1 MTLAGAKRAN
11 LARRRAAFGIRMNL
25 QDLMRQV
32 RLIELKTTKLVTGM
46 FAGMYMSSFKGRGI
60 EFDEIREYVPGDDVR
75 AIDWNV
81 TARTGKPF
89 IKRFVEERE
98 MTVMVLV
105 DISGSS
111 DFGTQVK
118 LKRELEAELCAT
130 LALSAVRNNDR
141 VGLVL
146 FTDQMER
153 YLPPRK
159 GRNHV
164 MNIIR
169 TLLTVEPRHRG
180 TNITAALD
188 FINNVVS
195 GKALVFIVSDF
206 RSNDDWTRPL
216 RITARRHDVVA
227 VRIEDPRETKLPAVG
242 LLRLQDAETGRE
254 VLVDL
259 RNKRVRDEFEKRALE
274 QRASHAAELRVLGVD
289 TITLRTDQRY
299 ADALQAFFT
308 NRVRRRERG

>member
-1 MTLAGAKRAN
+1 MFLLRTSYFL
-11 LARRRAAFGIRMNL
+11 LDMMNL

-60 EFDEIREYVPGDDVR
+60 EFDEIREYEPGDDVR

-81 TARTGKPF
+81 TARTGRAF

-105 DISGSS
+105 DVSGSS
-111 DFGTQVK
+111 DFGTQGK
-118 LKRELEAELCAT
+118 LKRELEAELCAA

-146 FTDQMER
+146 FTDQIER
-153 YLPPRK
+153 FLPPRK

-164 MNIIR
+164 MQMIR
-169 TLLTVEPRHRG
+169 TLLTTEPQHRG
-180 TNITAALD
+180 TNLTVALD
-188 FINNVVS
+188 FVNNVVS

-206 RSNDDWTRPL
+206 RTADDWVRPL
-216 RITARRHDVVA
+216 RVTARRHDVVA
-227 VRIEDPRETKLPAVG
+227 VQIEDPRETKLPAVG

-254 VLVDL
+254 ILVDL
-259 RNKRVRDEFEKRALE
+259 RNKRVREQFEKRAAE
-274 QRASHAAELRVLGVD
+274 QKSAHAAQLRALGVD

-299 ADALQAFFT
+299 ADALQAFFR
-308 NRVRRRERG
+308 NRIRRKQ

>member
-1 MTLAGAKRAN
+1 
-11 LARRRAAFGIRMNL
+11 
-25 QDLMRQV
+25 
-32 RLIELKTTKLVTGM
+32 M

-60 EFDEIREYVPGDDVR
+60 EFDEIREYEPGDDVR

-81 TARTGKPF
+81 TARTGRAF

-105 DISGSS
+105 DVSGSS

-118 LKRELEAELCAT
+118 LKRELEAELCAA

-146 FTDQMER
+146 FTDQIER
-153 YLPPRK
+153 FLPPRK

-164 MNIIR
+164 MQMIR
-169 TLLTVEPRHRG
+169 TLLTTEPRHRG
-180 TNITAALD
+180 TNLTVALD
-188 FINNVVS
+188 FVNNVVS

-206 RSNDDWTRPL
+206 RTADDWVRPL
-216 RITARRHDVVA
+216 RVTARRHDVVA
-227 VRIEDPRETKLPAVG
+227 VQIEDPRETKLPAVG

-254 VLVDL
+254 ILVDL
-259 RNKRVRDEFEKRALE
+259 RNKRVREQFEKRAAE
-274 QRASHAAELRVLGVD
+274 QKSAHAAELRALGVD

-299 ADALQAFFT
+299 ADALQAFFR
-308 NRVRRRERG
+308 NRIRRKEK

>member
-1 MTLAGAKRAN
+1 
-11 LARRRAAFGIRMNL
+11 MNL

-146 FTDQMER
+146 FTEETER

-169 TLLTVEPRHRG
+169 TLLTVEPRRRG

-188 FINNVVS
+188 FVNNVVE

-227 VRIEDPRETKLPAVG
+227 VRIEDPRETKLPSVG

-259 RNKRVRDEFEKRALE
+259 RNKRVRAEFEKRALE
-274 QRASHAAELRVLGVD
+274 QRAAHAAELRVLGVD

>member
-1 MTLAGAKRAN
+1 
-11 LARRRAAFGIRMNL
+11 MNL

-188 FINNVVS
+188 FINNVID

-206 RSNDDWTRPL
+206 RSADDWTRPL

-227 VRIEDPRETKLPAVG
+227 VRIEDPRESKLPSVG

-254 VLVDL
+254 VTVDL
-259 RNKRVRDEFEKRALE
+259 RNKRVREQFEKRALE
-274 QRASHAAELRVLGVD
+274 QRAAHAAELRVLGVD

>member
-1 MTLAGAKRAN
+1 
-11 LARRRAAFGIRMNL
+11 MNL

-60 EFDEIREYVPGDDVR
+60 EFDEIREYEPGDDVR

-81 TARTGKPF
+81 TARTGRAF

-105 DISGSS
+105 DVSGSS
-111 DFGTQVK
+111 DFGTAVK
-118 LKRELEAELCAT
+118 LKRELEAELCAA

-146 FTDQMER
+146 FTDQIER
-153 YLPPRK
+153 FLPPRK

-164 MNIIR
+164 MQMIR
-169 TLLTVEPRHRG
+169 TLLTTEPRHRG
-180 TNITAALD
+180 TNLTVALD
-188 FINNVVS
+188 FVNNVVS

-206 RSNDDWTRPL
+206 RTADDWVRPL
-216 RITARRHDVVA
+216 RVTARRHDVVA
-227 VRIEDPRETKLPAVG
+227 VQIEDPRETKLPAVG

-254 VLVDL
+254 ILVDL
-259 RNKRVRDEFEKRALE
+259 RNKRVREQFEKRAAE
-274 QRASHAAELRVLGVD
+274 QKSAHAAELRALGVD

-299 ADALQAFFT
+299 ADALQAFFR
-308 NRVRRRERG
+308 NRIRRKG

>member
-1 MTLAGAKRAN
+1 M
-11 LARRRAAFGIRMNL
+11 MNL

-60 EFDEIREYVPGDDVR
+60 EFDEIREYEPGDDVR

-81 TARTGKPF
+81 TARTGRAF

-105 DISGSS
+105 DVSGSS
-111 DFGTQVK
+111 DFGTAVK
-118 LKRELEAELCAT
+118 LKRELEAELCAA

-146 FTDQMER
+146 FTDQIER
-153 YLPPRK
+153 FLPPRK

-164 MNIIR
+164 MQMIR
-169 TLLTVEPRHRG
+169 TLLTTEPRHRG
-180 TNITAALD
+180 TNLTVALD
-188 FINNVVS
+188 FVNNVVS

-206 RSNDDWTRPL
+206 RTADDWVRPL
-216 RITARRHDVVA
+216 RVTARRHDVVA
-227 VRIEDPRETKLPAVG
+227 VQIEDPRETKLPAVG

-254 VLVDL
+254 ILVDL
-259 RNKRVRDEFEKRALE
+259 RNKRVREQFEKRAAE
-274 QRASHAAELRVLGVD
+274 QKSAHAAELRALGVD

-299 ADALQAFFT
+299 ADALQAFFR
-308 NRVRRRERG
+308 NRIRRKG

>member
-1 MTLAGAKRAN
+1 
-11 LARRRAAFGIRMNL
+11 MNL

-188 FINNVVS
+188 FINNVVD

-206 RSNDDWTRPL
+206 RSADDWTRPL

-227 VRIEDPRETKLPAVG
+227 VRIEDPRESKLPSVG

-254 VLVDL
+254 VTVDL
-259 RNKRVRDEFEKRALE
+259 RNKRVREQFEKRSLE
-274 QRASHAAELRVLGVD
+274 QRAAHAAELRVLGVD

>member
-1 MTLAGAKRAN
+1 M
-11 LARRRAAFGIRMNL
+11 MNL

-32 RLIELKTTKLVTGM
+32 RLIELKTTKLVSGM

-60 EFDEIREYVPGDDVR
+60 EFDEIREYEPGDDVR

-81 TARTGKPF
+81 TARTGRAF

-105 DISGSS
+105 DVSGSS
-111 DFGTQVK
+111 DFGTAVK
-118 LKRELEAELCAT
+118 LKRELEAELCAA

-146 FTDQMER
+146 FTDQIER
-153 YLPPRK
+153 FLPPRK

-164 MNIIR
+164 MQMIR
-169 TLLTVEPRHRG
+169 TLLTTEPRHRG
-180 TNITAALD
+180 TNLTVALD
-188 FINNVVS
+188 FVNNVVS

-206 RSNDDWTRPL
+206 RTADDWVRPL
-216 RITARRHDVVA
+216 RVTARRHDVVA
-227 VRIEDPRETKLPAVG
+227 VQIEDPRETKLPAVG

-254 VLVDL
+254 ILVDL
-259 RNKRVRDEFEKRALE
+259 RNKRVREQFEKRAAE
-274 QRASHAAELRVLGVD
+274 QKSAHAAELRALGVD

-299 ADALQAFFT
+299 ADALQAFFR
-308 NRVRRRERG
+308 NRIRRKG

>member
-1 MTLAGAKRAN
+1 
-11 LARRRAAFGIRMNL
+11 MNL
-25 QDLMRQV
+25 QDLMRHV

-111 DFGTQVK
+111 EFGTQVK

-146 FTDQMER
+146 FTDQTER

-188 FINNVVS
+188 FVNNVVE

-206 RSNDDWTRPL
+206 RSSDDWTRPL

-259 RNKRVRDEFEKRALE
+259 RNKRVREQFEKRALE
-274 QRASHAAELRVLGVD
+274 QRAAHAAELRVLGVD

>member
-1 MTLAGAKRAN
+1 
-11 LARRRAAFGIRMNL
+11 
-25 QDLMRQV
+25 
-32 RLIELKTTKLVTGM
+32 
-46 FAGMYMSSFKGRGI
+46 MYMSSFKGRGI

-188 FINNVVS
+188 FINNVVD

-206 RSNDDWTRPL
+206 RSAEDWTRPL

-227 VRIEDPRETKLPAVG
+227 VRIEDPRESKLPSVG

-254 VLVDL
+254 VTVDL
-259 RNKRVRDEFEKRALE
+259 RNKRVREQFEKRALE
-274 QRASHAAELRVLGVD
+274 QRAAHAAELRVLGVD

>member
-1 MTLAGAKRAN
+1 M
-11 LARRRAAFGIRMNL
+11 MNL

-32 RLIELKTTKLVTGM
+32 RLIELKTTKLVSGM

-60 EFDEIREYVPGDDVR
+60 EFDEIREYEPGDDVR

-81 TARTGKPF
+81 TARTGRAF

-105 DISGSS
+105 DVSGSS
-111 DFGTQVK
+111 DFGTAVK
-118 LKRELEAELCAT
+118 LKRELEAELCAA

-146 FTDQMER
+146 FTDQIER
-153 YLPPRK
+153 FLPPRK

-164 MNIIR
+164 MQMIR
-169 TLLTVEPRHRG
+169 TLLTTEPRHRG
-180 TNITAALD
+180 TNLTVALD
-188 FINNVVS
+188 FVNNVVS

-206 RSNDDWTRPL
+206 RTADNWVRPL
-216 RITARRHDVVA
+216 RVTARRHDVVA
-227 VRIEDPRETKLPAVG
+227 VQIEDPRETKLPAVG

-254 VLVDL
+254 ILVDL
-259 RNKRVRDEFEKRALE
+259 RNKRVREQFEKRAAE
-274 QRASHAAELRVLGVD
+274 QKSAHAAELRALGVD

-299 ADALQAFFT
+299 ADALQAFFR
-308 NRVRRRERG
+308 NRIRRKEK

>member
-1 MTLAGAKRAN
+1 M
-11 LARRRAAFGIRMNL
+11 MNL

-60 EFDEIREYVPGDDVR
+60 EFDEIREYEPGDDVR

-81 TARTGKPF
+81 TARTGRAF

-105 DISGSS
+105 DVSGSS
-111 DFGTQVK
+111 DFGTAVK
-118 LKRELEAELCAT
+118 LKRELEAELCAA

-146 FTDQMER
+146 FTDQIER
-153 YLPPRK
+153 FLPPRK

-164 MNIIR
+164 MQMIR
-169 TLLTVEPRHRG
+169 TLLTTEPRHRG
-180 TNITAALD
+180 TNLTVALD
-188 FINNVVS
+188 FVNNVVS

-206 RSNDDWTRPL
+206 RTTDDWVRPL
-216 RITARRHDVVA
+216 RVTARRHDVVA
-227 VRIEDPRETKLPAVG
+227 VQIEDPRETKLPAVG

-254 VLVDL
+254 ILVDL
-259 RNKRVRDEFEKRALE
+259 RNKRVREQFEKRAAE
-274 QRASHAAELRVLGVD
+274 QKSAHAAELRALGVD

-299 ADALQAFFT
+299 ADALQAFFR
-308 NRVRRRERG
+308 NRIRRKG

>member
-1 MTLAGAKRAN
+1 M
-11 LARRRAAFGIRMNL
+11 MNL

-60 EFDEIREYVPGDDVR
+60 EFDEIREYEPGDDVR

-81 TARTGKPF
+81 TARTGRAF

-105 DISGSS
+105 DVSGSS
-111 DFGTQVK
+111 DFGTAVK
-118 LKRELEAELCAT
+118 LKRELEAELCAV

-146 FTDQMER
+146 FTDQIER
-153 YLPPRK
+153 FLPPRK

-164 MNIIR
+164 MQMIR
-169 TLLTVEPRHRG
+169 TLLTTEPRHRG
-180 TNITAALD
+180 TNLTVALD
-188 FINNVVS
+188 FVNNVVS

-206 RSNDDWTRPL
+206 RTADDWVRPL
-216 RITARRHDVVA
+216 RVTARRHDVVA
-227 VRIEDPRETKLPAVG
+227 VQIEDPRETKLPAVG

-254 VLVDL
+254 ILVDL
-259 RNKRVRDEFEKRALE
+259 RNKRVREQFEKRAAE
-274 QRASHAAELRVLGVD
+274 QKSAHAAELRALGVD

-299 ADALQAFFT
+299 ADALQAFFR
-308 NRVRRRERG
+308 NRIRRKG

>member
-1 MTLAGAKRAN
+1 
-11 LARRRAAFGIRMNL
+11 MNL

-188 FINNVVS
+188 FINNVVA

-206 RSNDDWTRPL
+206 RSADDWTRPL

-227 VRIEDPRETKLPAVG
+227 VRIEDPRESKLPSVG

-254 VLVDL
+254 VTVDL
-259 RNKRVRDEFEKRALE
+259 RNKRVREQFEKRALE
-274 QRASHAAELRVLGVD
+274 QRAAHAAELRVLGVD

-308 NRVRRRERG
+308 NRVRRRERV

>member
-1 MTLAGAKRAN
+1 
-11 LARRRAAFGIRMNL
+11 MNL

-32 RLIELKTTKLVTGM
+32 RLVELKTTKLVTGM

-60 EFDEIREYVPGDDVR
+60 EFDEIREYEPGDDVR

-81 TARTGKPF
+81 TARTGKAF

-98 MTVMVLV
+98 MTVMILV

-130 LALSAVRNNDR
+130 LALSAGRNNDR

-146 FTDQMER
+146 FTDEVETF
-153 YLPPRK
+153 LPPRK

-164 MNIIR
+164 MQMIR

-180 TNITAALD
+180 TNLTKVLEYV
-188 FINNVVS
+188 NNIVE
-195 GKALVFIVSDF
+195 GRALVFIVSDF
-206 RSNDDWTRPL
+206 RASDDWVRPL
-216 RITARRHDVVA
+216 RVTARRHDVVA
-227 VRIEDPRETKLPAVG
+227 IRIEDPRESTLPSVG
-242 LLRLQDAETGRE
+242 LLRLQDAETGQE
-254 VLVDL
+254 IVVDL
-259 RNKRVRDEFEKRALE
+259 RNKRVRDQFE
-274 QRASHAAELRVLGVD
+274 QRAAQQRQDHAAELRSLGVD
-289 TITLRTDQRY
+289 MITLQTDQRY

-308 NRVRRRERG
+308 NRIRRRERA

>member
-1 MTLAGAKRAN
+1 
-11 LARRRAAFGIRMNL
+11 MNI

-188 FINNVVS
+188 FINNVVD

-206 RSNDDWTRPL
+206 RSADDWTRPL

-227 VRIEDPRETKLPAVG
+227 VRIEDPRETKLPSVG

-254 VLVDL
+254 VTVDL
-259 RNKRVRDEFEKRALE
+259 RNKRVREQFEKRALE

>member
-1 MTLAGAKRAN
+1 
-11 LARRRAAFGIRMNL
+11 
-25 QDLMRQV
+25 MRQV

-146 FTDQMER
+146 FTEETER

-169 TLLTVEPRHRG
+169 TLLTVEPRRRG

-188 FINNVVS
+188 FVNNVVE

-227 VRIEDPRETKLPAVG
+227 VRIEDPRETKLPSVG

-259 RNKRVRDEFEKRALE
+259 RNKRVRAEFEKRALE
-274 QRASHAAELRVLGVD
+274 QRAAHAAELRVLGVD